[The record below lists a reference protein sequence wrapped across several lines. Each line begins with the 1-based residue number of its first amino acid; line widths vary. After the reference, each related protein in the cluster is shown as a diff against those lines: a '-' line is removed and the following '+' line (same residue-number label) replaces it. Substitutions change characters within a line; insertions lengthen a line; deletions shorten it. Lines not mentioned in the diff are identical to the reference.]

1 MNTRDCFIVALS
13 LLCSAS
19 PPWCA
24 AAYSPIIYGAL
35 ADVKI
40 KVVDD
45 MGEAVPDATISVTF
59 YTSPQKVVVK
69 RGKTDAEGCFSA
81 KGLCIGEAHAWIRKG
96 GYYETKRDPTFR
108 VLPEKDAERLRK
120 WSEGTVETMATLK
133 KMRDPA
139 NLVFHYMEYKK
150 FPATNEV
157 VKLDLEMLDWCPPYG
172 KGLHDDMHLVFDG
185 WRNPK
190 DWYDFHEHLSVSF
203 PNCVDGFYR
212 RTADVTSGFRYGY
225 SASTNEVYRKEF
237 DFRFARVMN
246 GVTNRVCLA
255 NDEYLVYRVR
265 TQTNECGQ
273 VIHANYG
280 RIGEG
285 VSQQIG
291 LSMRSRFNSKDN
303 DTNLENPR
311 VW

>member
-1 MNTRDCFIVALS
+1 MKTLACLFAAVGIVQS
-13 LLCSAS
+13 VV
-19 PPWCA
+19 
-24 AAYSPIIYGAL
+24 AYSPIIDGAL

-59 YTSPQKVVVK
+59 YTSPQKVDVK
-69 RGKTDAEGCFSA
+69 RGKTDAGGCFSA
-81 KGLCIGEAHAWIRKG
+81 KGLCIGEAHAWIRKD
-96 GYYETKRDPTFR
+96 GYYETKIDPTFR

-172 KGLHDDMHLVFDG
+172 RGLHDDMHLVFDG

-190 DWYDFHEHLSVSF
+190 DWYDFHEHLSISF

-225 SASTNEVYRKEF
+225 SASTNEVYGKDL
-237 DFRFARVMN
+237 DFRFARVMS

-265 TQTNECGQ
+265 TQTNELGQ
-273 VIHANYG
+273 VTHANYG

-291 LSMRSRFNSKDN
+291 LSMRSWFNSKDN
-303 DTNLENPR
+303 DTNLENAR